1 MKSYYIYYS
10 EGTNHDNRDD
20 VAVTEANSLSESI
33 SIFKGYYTNVSEENV
48 KKIDLYR
55 EGYVQ
60 GIHIISNY

>member
-20 VAVTEANSLSESI
+20 VAVTEAIDLPKAVE
-33 SIFKGYYTNVSEENV
+33 IFKGYYTNASNENV
-48 KKIDLYR
+48 KKVDLYR

-60 GIHIISNY
+60 GIQIISNY